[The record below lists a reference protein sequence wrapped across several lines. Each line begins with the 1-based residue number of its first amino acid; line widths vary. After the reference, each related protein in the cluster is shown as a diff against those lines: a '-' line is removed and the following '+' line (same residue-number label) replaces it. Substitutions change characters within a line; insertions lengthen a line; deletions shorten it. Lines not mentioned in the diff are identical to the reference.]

1 MDNQKLL
8 SILGRIPLFKDLD
21 ASERKKIIA
30 MPKAYEMY
38 SPGQHIVVE
47 GEQSPY
53 FYILLT
59 GEAMVMHKGQLLA
72 KVTPPQFIGEVGFIC
87 DEPRI
92 ATVIAKDKVMAMKV
106 DKHNFLKLPTSIRET
121 IKDKIIQGLVARL
134 KKVNSSL
141 ADLKSKPLSKSNL
154 DEKYAEYELI

>member
-21 ASERKKIIA
+21 ADEKKKILA
-30 MPKAYEMY
+30 MPKVYEMY
-38 SPGQHIVVE
+38 EQGQHIVVE
-47 GEQSPY
+47 GEQEPF

-59 GEAMVMHKGQLLA
+59 GKAMVMHKGQLLA
-72 KVTPPQFIGEVGFIC
+72 KVLPPQFIGEVGFIC

-92 ATVIAKDKVMAMKV
+92 ATVIAEDNVMAMKV
-106 DKHNFLKLPTSIRET
+106 DKHNFLKLPSTIREA
-121 IKDKIIQGLVARL
+121 IKDKIISGLVSRL
-134 KKVNSSL
+134 KEVNSSL
-141 ADLKSKPLSKSNL
+141 ADLKSKPISKSSL